1 MSGTLPLFE
10 RARDSADRT
19 AITSDGESYSYAQ
32 LLEDSAGVA
41 AALLDGRANL
51 DGARVC
57 FLVPPGYDYVAVQWG
72 IWRAGGVAVPL
83 GMMHPLPELEYT
95 LEDSGAMAIVADAGL
110 LEKVRPLAGS
120 RNLPLLSSRVLMSH
134 EPVALPVLEPD
145 RPAMILY
152 TSGTTSKPKGVVT
165 RHATIQAQITS
176 LVEAWGWTA
185 DDRILHVL
193 PLHHIHGII
202 NVLGCALWSGACCE
216 FLPKFDAAAVWERL
230 ASGRLSLFMAVPTI
244 YARLISA
251 WEQVPESEQQR
262 YSEGCRQ
269 MRLMVS
275 GSAALPVTTLERW
288 RSISGQTLLER
299 YGMTEIGMGL
309 SNPLEGERVPG
320 HVGRPLPGVEIRRV
334 DDHGEPVPDDVPC
347 EIQVRGPGVFEHY
360 WNRPEATEQAFMD
373 GWFRTGD
380 VTVVEDGVYR
390 ILGRSSVDIIKTGG
404 EKVSALEI
412 EEVLRTHPVI
422 TQCAVVGV
430 EDGEWGERVAACL
443 VVEEELT
450 LEGLR
455 DWAKQRLAVYKVPS
469 LLLLVDELPSNAMGK
484 VQKPAIK
491 KLIAGQE

>member
-1 MSGTLPLFE
+1 MSSRLSLFD
-10 RARDSADRT
+10 RACQFADRT
-19 AITSDGESYSYAQ
+19 AIKSGGDSASYGQ
-32 LLEDSAGVA
+32 LLEDSASVA
-41 AALLDGRANL
+41 TGLLDGAADL
-51 DGARVC
+51 EGARVC

-72 IWRAGGVAVPL
+72 IWRAGGIAVPL
-83 GMMHPLPELEYT
+83 GMMHPLPELEYVV
-95 LEDSGAMAIVADAGL
+95 EDTGAMAIVADAGL
-110 LEKVRPLAGS
+110 LDKVRPLAES
-120 RNLPLLSSRVLMSH
+120 HDLPLFTSRELISH
-134 EPVALPVLEPD
+134 EPVKLPVLEPD
-145 RPAMILY
+145 RHAMILY

-165 RHATIQAQITS
+165 SHAMIQAQITS

-202 NVLGCALWSGACCE
+202 NVLSCALWSGACCE

-230 ASGRLSLFMAVPTI
+230 ASGQLSLFMAVPTI
-244 YARLISA
+244 YARLITA
-251 WEQVPESEQQR
+251 WEKATESEQQY
-262 YSEGCRQ
+262 YSAGCQ
-269 MRLMVS
+269 QLRLMVS
-275 GSAALPVTTLERW
+275 GSAALPVSTLERW

-320 HVGRPLPGVEIRRV
+320 HVGKPLPGVKIRRV
-334 DDHGEPVPDDVPC
+334 NDQGEPVADDVPC
-347 EIQVRGPGVFEHY
+347 EIQVRGPSVFEHY
-360 WNRPEATEQAFMD
+360 WNRPEVTEQAFMD

-412 EEVLRTHPVI
+412 EEVLRTHPAI
-422 TQCAVVGV
+422 AQCAVVGV
-430 EDGEWGERVAACL
+430 EDDEWGERVAACL
-443 VVEEELT
+443 VVKEELT
-450 LEGLR
+450 LDELR
-455 DWAKQRLAVYKVPS
+455 DWAKQLLAVYKVPS

-491 KLIAGQE
+491 KLFARQE

>member
-1 MSGTLPLFE
+1 MSSHLPLFD
-10 RARDSADRT
+10 RAGQFADRT
-19 AITSDGESYSYAQ
+19 AIKSGGESTSYGQ
-32 LLEDSAGVA
+32 LLDDSASVA
-41 AALLDGRANL
+41 AALLDGAADL
-51 DGARVC
+51 EGARVC
-57 FLVPPGYDYVAVQWG
+57 FLVSPGYDYVAVQWG
-72 IWRAGGVAVPL
+72 IWRAGGIAVPL
-83 GMMHPLPELEYT
+83 GMMHPLPELEYVV
-95 LEDSGAMAIVADAGL
+95 EDTGAMTIVADAGL
-110 LEKVRPLAGS
+110 LEKVRPLAES
-120 RNLPLLSSRVLMSH
+120 HNLPLLSSRELISH
-134 EPVALPVLEPD
+134 EPVKLPLLEPD
-145 RPAMILY
+145 RHAMILY

-165 RHATIQAQITS
+165 SHATIQAQITS

-202 NVLGCALWSGACCE
+202 NVLSCALWSGACCE
-216 FLPKFDAAAVWERL
+216 FLPKFDAAAVWEKL
-230 ASGRLSLFMAVPTI
+230 ASGQLSLFMAVPTI

-251 WEQVPESEQQR
+251 WEEVPESEQQR
-262 YSEGCRQ
+262 YSAGCRQ

-275 GSAALPVTTLERW
+275 GSAALPVSTLERW
-288 RSISGQTLLER
+288 RSISGHTLLER

-320 HVGRPLPGVEIRRV
+320 HVGKPLPGVKIRRV
-334 DDHGEPVPDDVPC
+334 NDQGEPVADDVPC
-347 EIQVRGPGVFEHY
+347 EIQVRGPSIFESY

-412 EEVLRTHPVI
+412 EEVLRTHPAIV
-422 TQCAVVGV
+422 QCAVVGV
-430 EDGEWGERVAACL
+430 EDDEWGERVAACL
-443 VVEEELT
+443 VVGEELT
-450 LEGLR
+450 LDELR
-455 DWAKQRLAVYKVPS
+455 DWAKQLLAVYKVPS

-491 KLIAGQE
+491 KLFARQE

>member
-1 MSGTLPLFE
+1 MLSHLPLFD
-10 RARDSADRT
+10 RAGQFADRT
-19 AITSDGESYSYAQ
+19 AIKSGGESTSYGQ
-32 LLEDSAGVA
+32 LLDDSAGVA
-41 AALLDGRANL
+41 AALLDGAADL
-51 DGARVC
+51 EGARVC

-95 LEDSGAMAIVADAGL
+95 LEDTGAMAIVADAGL
-110 LEKVRPLAGS
+110 LEKVRPLAES
-120 RNLPLLSSRVLMSH
+120 HNLPLLSSRELMSH
-134 EPVALPVLEPD
+134 GPVKLPVLEPD
-145 RPAMILY
+145 RHAMILY

-165 RHATIQAQITS
+165 SHATIQAQITS

-202 NVLGCALWSGACCE
+202 NVLSCALWSGACCE
-216 FLPKFDAAAVWERL
+216 FLPKFDAAAVWEKL
-230 ASGRLSLFMAVPTI
+230 ASGQLSLFMAVPTI

-251 WEQVPESEQQR
+251 WEEVPESEQQR
-262 YSEGCRQ
+262 YSAGCRQ

-275 GSAALPVTTLERW
+275 GSAALPVSTLERW
-288 RSISGQTLLER
+288 RAISSHTLLER

-320 HVGRPLPGVEIRRV
+320 HVGKPLPGVEMRRV
-334 DDHGEPVPDDVPC
+334 NDQGEPVADDVPC
-347 EIQVRGPGVFEHY
+347 EIQVRGPSVFEYY

-412 EEVLRTHPVI
+412 EEVLRTHPAI
-422 TQCAVVGV
+422 AQCAVVGV
-430 EDGEWGERVAACL
+430 EDDEWGERVAACL

-450 LEGLR
+450 LDELR
-455 DWAKQRLAVYKVPS
+455 DWAKQLLAVYKVPS

-491 KLIAGQE
+491 KLFARQE

>member
-1 MSGTLPLFE
+1 MPSTLPLFD
-10 RARDSADRT
+10 RAGECADRT
-19 AITSDGESYSYAQ
+19 AIKGDGESYSYGQ

-41 AALLDGRANL
+41 AALLGGKTDLEGE
-51 DGARVC
+51 RVC

-95 LEDSGAMAIVADAGL
+95 LEDTGAMAIVADAGL
-110 LEKVRPLAGS
+110 LEKVRPLAEAHT
-120 RNLPLLSSRVLMSH
+120 LPLLSSRELMSH
-134 EPVALPVLEPD
+134 GPVKLPVLEPD
-145 RPAMILY
+145 RHAMILY

-165 RHATIQAQITS
+165 SHATIQAQITS

-185 DDRILHVL
+185 EDRILHVL

-202 NVLGCALWSGACCE
+202 NVLGCALWSGACCQ
-216 FLPKFDAAAVWERL
+216 FLPKFDARAVWERL
-230 ASGRLSLFMAVPTI
+230 ASGELSLFMAVPTI
-244 YARLISA
+244 YGRLITA

-262 YSEGCRQ
+262 WSAGCRSL
-269 MRLMVS
+269 RLMVS
-275 GSAALPVTTLERW
+275 GSAALPVSTLERW
-288 RSISGQTLLER
+288 RTISGQTLLER

-334 DDHGEPVPDDVPC
+334 NDEGEPVPDDVPC
-347 EIQVRGPGVFEHY
+347 EIQVRGPSVFGHY
-360 WNRPEATEQAFMD
+360 WNRPEATEQAFVD

-380 VTVVEDGVYR
+380 VTVVEQGIYR

-412 EEVLRTHPVI
+412 EEVLRTHPAI
-422 TQCAVVGV
+422 RQCAVVGV
-430 EDGEWGERVAACL
+430 EDDEWGERVAACL

-450 LEGLR
+450 LESVR
-455 DWAKQRLAVYKVPS
+455 DWAKQLMAVYKVPS
-469 LLLLVDELPSNAMGK
+469 LLLLVDELPCNAMGK

-491 KLIAGQE
+491 KLFTRQE

>member
-145 RPAMILY
+145 RHAMILY

-165 RHATIQAQITS
+165 SHATIQAQITS

-334 DDHGEPVPDDVPC
+334 DDQGEPVPDDVPC

-430 EDGEWGERVAACL
+430 EDDEWGERVAACL

>member
-1 MSGTLPLFE
+1 MLSHLPLFD
-10 RARDSADRT
+10 RAGQFADRT
-19 AITSDGESYSYAQ
+19 AIKSGGESTSYGQ
-32 LLEDSAGVA
+32 LLDDSAGVA
-41 AALLDGRANL
+41 AALLDGAADL
-51 DGARVC
+51 EGARVC

-83 GMMHPLPELEYT
+83 GMMHPVPELEYT
-95 LEDSGAMAIVADAGL
+95 LEDTGAMAIVADAGL
-110 LEKVRPLAGS
+110 LEKVRPLAES
-120 RNLPLLSSRVLMSH
+120 HNLPLLSSRELMSH
-134 EPVALPVLEPD
+134 GPVKLPVLEPD
-145 RPAMILY
+145 RHAMILY

-165 RHATIQAQITS
+165 SHATIQAQITS

-202 NVLGCALWSGACCE
+202 NVLSCALWSGACCE
-216 FLPKFDAAAVWERL
+216 FLPKFDAAAVWEKL
-230 ASGRLSLFMAVPTI
+230 ASGQLSLFMAVPTI

-251 WEQVPESEQQR
+251 WEEVPESEQQR
-262 YSEGCRQ
+262 YSAGCRQ

-275 GSAALPVTTLERW
+275 GSAALPVSTLERW
-288 RSISGQTLLER
+288 RAISSHTLLER

-320 HVGRPLPGVEIRRV
+320 HVGKPLPGVEMRRV
-334 DDHGEPVPDDVPC
+334 NDQGEPVADDVPC
-347 EIQVRGPGVFEHY
+347 EIQVRGPSVFEYY

-412 EEVLRTHPVI
+412 EEVLRTHPAI
-422 TQCAVVGV
+422 AQCAVVGV
-430 EDGEWGERVAACL
+430 EDDEWGERVAACL

-450 LEGLR
+450 LDELR
-455 DWAKQRLAVYKVPS
+455 DWAKQLLAVYKVPS

-491 KLIAGQE
+491 KLFARQE

>member
-1 MSGTLPLFE
+1 MSSRLSLFD
-10 RARDSADRT
+10 RACQFADRT
-19 AITSDGESYSYAQ
+19 AIKSGGDSASYGQ
-32 LLEDSAGVA
+32 LLEDSASVA
-41 AALLDGRANL
+41 TGLLDGAADL
-51 DGARVC
+51 EGARVC

-72 IWRAGGVAVPL
+72 IWRAGGIAVPL
-83 GMMHPLPELEYT
+83 GMMHPLPELEYVV
-95 LEDSGAMAIVADAGL
+95 EDTGAMAIVADAGL
-110 LEKVRPLAGS
+110 LDKVRPLAES
-120 RNLPLLSSRVLMSH
+120 HDLPLFTSRELISH
-134 EPVALPVLEPD
+134 EPVKLPVLEPD
-145 RPAMILY
+145 RHAMILY

-165 RHATIQAQITS
+165 SHAMIQAQITS

-202 NVLGCALWSGACCE
+202 NVLSCALWSGACCE

-230 ASGRLSLFMAVPTI
+230 ASGQLSLFMAVPTI
-244 YARLISA
+244 YARLITA
-251 WEQVPESEQQR
+251 WEKATESEQQY
-262 YSEGCRQ
+262 YSAGCQ
-269 MRLMVS
+269 QLRLMVS
-275 GSAALPVTTLERW
+275 GSAALPVSTLERW

-320 HVGRPLPGVEIRRV
+320 HVGKPLPGVKTRRV
-334 DDHGEPVPDDVPC
+334 NDQGEPVADDVPC
-347 EIQVRGPGVFEHY
+347 EIQVRGPSVFEHY
-360 WNRPEATEQAFMD
+360 WNRPEVTEQAFMD

-412 EEVLRTHPVI
+412 EEVLRTHPAI
-422 TQCAVVGV
+422 AQCAVVGV
-430 EDGEWGERVAACL
+430 EDDEWGERVAACL
-443 VVEEELT
+443 VVKEELT
-450 LEGLR
+450 LDELR
-455 DWAKQRLAVYKVPS
+455 DWAKQLLAVYKVPS

-491 KLIAGQE
+491 KLFARQE